1 METKNP
7 KEYIAPDIKVIKVIV
22 EQGFAIT
29 GIVTNKRWGE
39 GVENHVVE
47 EPESW
52 EW

>member
-29 GIVTNKRWGE
+29 GIAINLRYGK
-39 GVENHVVE
+39 GVENHEVDPVE
-47 EPESW
+47 GW
-52 EW
+52 